1 MANQRGL
8 SVQPTGADPG
18 ASDDIIQ
25 LSDLDHLMP
34 KLYVHMIEIFEL
46 PENSAKDSIVQN
58 LTSGLERALADY
70 PILTGTLHFDNETGR
85 IVVKKQA
92 DSSLALHIKEAIP
105 EDIASFAFLDKHD
118 FPVHLLDSQKVLPA
132 SFVGAQFPVPASDIS
147 SVGPAVG
154 GAQVTFIEG
163 GVILGLA
170 ITHQVCDGP
179 GFEIFLSAWAR
190 YSFNAAKG
198 ASMNGLAESISAI
211 PPRSILSLQNKPKLS
226 SEEMQKLGD
235 KFPTMKLRDG
245 PPAPPP
251 AGFKMPTVK
260 TRIWHFP
267 KSKLQLLKSQCSAG
281 LETGSWISTYDALL
295 SIMWRATVRAKS
307 SLLNPDPNAPSK
319 AVHAVNGRGRTSEPI
334 SERYIGTAITIPQ
347 SKTLT
352 VTEVL
357 GDLETTL
364 PILARAVRESINS
377 VDQEYLSDL
386 VEFAAASPN
395 LQWSELDMQWVL
407 GLDCMAFDWHTMKSY
422 HNHDFGF
429 GKPAALRWPNPSFE
443 GFFFVLP
450 TRAGVRKNSEDE
462 GIEVCFGLEESC
474 FAELEKDEEFAKYAE
489 QRGLGV

>member
-1 MANQRGL
+1 MTNQREIG
-8 SVQPTGADPG
+8 VQPTRVDPG
-18 ASDDIIQ
+18 TSDEVIQ

-34 KLYVHMIEIFEL
+34 KLYVHMIEIFQL
-46 PENSAKDSIVQN
+46 PENGIKDSIVN
-58 LTSGLERALADY
+58 SLISGLERALADY
-70 PILTGTLHFDNETGR
+70 PILTGSLHFDNESGR

-92 DSSLALHIKEAIP
+92 DSALTLHIKEASP
-105 EDIASFAFLDKHD
+105 EDIPSFAFLDKHD
-118 FPVHLLDSQKVLPA
+118 FPVHLLDSSKVLPP

-154 GAQVTFIEG
+154 GAQITFIEDG
-163 GVILGLA
+163 LILGLA

-179 GFEIFLSAWAR
+179 GFENFLTAWAR
-190 YSFNAAKG
+190 YSFNAMKG
-198 ASMNGLAESISAI
+198 ASLNGLTESASAI
-211 PPRSILSLQNKPKLS
+211 PPRSILSLQDKPKVS
-226 SEEMQKLGD
+226 SEELQRLGD

-251 AGFKMPTVK
+251 ADFKMPTVK

-281 LETGSWISTYDALL
+281 LEPGSWISTYDALL

-307 SLLNPDPNAPSK
+307 SLLKPDPHAPSK
-319 AVHAVNGRGRTSEPI
+319 AVHAVNGRGRIDKPI
-334 SERYIGTAITIPQ
+334 SDQYIGTAITLPQ
-347 SKTLT
+347 SKPLT
-352 VTEVL
+352 VAEVL

-364 PILARAVRESINS
+364 PILAHAVRESINS
-377 VDQEYLSDL
+377 VNHEYMAGLIK
-386 VEFAAASPN
+386 FAATSPN
-395 LQWSELDMQWVL
+395 LQWSELDMNWVL

-422 HNHDFGF
+422 QNHDFGF
-429 GKPAALRWPNPSFE
+429 GRPAALRWPNPGFE

-450 TRAGVRKNSEDE
+450 TRAGLRKDSEDE

-474 FAELEKDEEFAKYAE
+474 FAELEKDEEFARYAE